1 MDEVSVDCRYLCV
14 QAGRI
19 LSRETAFMFS
29 RCVRSQA
36 DFRMGD
42 LSSIK
47 EMNYVDQWSENVN
60 IDYF

>member
-1 MDEVSVDCRYLCV
+1 MDKVSVDCRHLCV

-19 LSRETAFMFS
+19 LSREIAFMFS
-29 RCVRSQA
+29 RCVRSQN
-36 DFRMGD
+36 GD

>member
-1 MDEVSVDCRYLCV
+1 MDEVSVDCRHLCV
-14 QAGRI
+14 QAERI

-47 EMNYVDQWSENVN
+47 EMNYVDQWS
-60 IDYF
+60 